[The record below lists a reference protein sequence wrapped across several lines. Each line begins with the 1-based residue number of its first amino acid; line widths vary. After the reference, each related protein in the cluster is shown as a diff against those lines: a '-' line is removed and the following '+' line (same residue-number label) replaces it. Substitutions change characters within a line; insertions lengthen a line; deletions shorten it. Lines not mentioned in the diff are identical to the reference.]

1 MTPDDDHK
9 YPVNINGKI
18 KYSRVKWR
26 ANGTHRL
33 FIAKMQNP
41 LKVEYSSEWEA
52 DGSTFTMVFD
62 SKDDALRTQSY
73 LTNPIYM
80 WIIEQTRV
88 SGRVN
93 GTTISKLPN
102 APIEEVLTSEQL
114 SYIQSQ
120 L

>member
-1 MTPDDDHK
+1 
-9 YPVNINGKI
+9 
-18 KYSRVKWR
+18 
-26 ANGTHRL
+26 
-33 FIAKMQNP
+33 MQNP
-41 LKVEYSSEWEA
+41 LKVEINKEWEA
-52 DGSTFTMVFD
+52 DGSTFTMSFT
-62 SKDDALRTQSY
+62 SEDDALRTQNY
-73 LTNPIYM
+73 LTNPLYL

-93 GTTISKLPN
+93 GTTISKFPN

>member
-1 MTPDDDHK
+1 M
-9 YPVNINGKI
+9 V
-18 KYSRVKWR
+18 
-26 ANGTHRL
+26 RL
-33 FIAKMQNP
+33 SIP
-41 LKVEYSSEWEA
+41 VEYSSEWEA

-62 SKDDALRTQSY
+62 SKENALQTQTY
-73 LTNPIYM
+73 LTNPVYM

-102 APIEEVLTSEQL
+102 APIEEVLTADQL

-120 L
+120 LS

>member
-1 MTPDDDHK
+1 M
-9 YPVNINGKI
+9 
-18 KYSRVKWR
+18 
-26 ANGTHRL
+26 A
-33 FIAKMQNP
+33 
-41 LKVEYSSEWEA
+41 
-52 DGSTFTMVFD
+52 FD
-62 SKDDALRTQSY
+62 TEDDALRTQSY

-102 APIEEVLTSEQL
+102 APIEEVLTADQL